1 MSSSREG
8 LKITEKEWRYI
19 AVFEQ
24 LTDVDVLDYVELDDL
39 VVFMVRKG
47 EVGKAVG
54 KGGRKLSDLSQLLGG
69 KRVKVVEHS
78 EDLREFLINAMLP
91 ANVKDVEIVERDGKL
106 TAIVHVSEEDKGK
119 AIGKG
124 GRNLKAVKELAR
136 RHFRVEKLDRKSVV

>member
-1 MSSSREG
+1 MSTSREG
-8 LKITEKEWRYI
+8 LKITEKEWRCI

-24 LTDVDVLDYVELDDL
+24 LTDVDVLDYVELEDL

-69 KRVKVVEHS
+69 KRVKVVEYS
-78 EDLREFLINAMLP
+78 EDLKEFLINAMLP
-91 ANVKDVEIVERDGKL
+91 ANVKDVEVVERDGKV
-106 TAIVHVSEEDKGK
+106 TAIVHVSEEERGK

-136 RHFRVEKLDRKSVV
+136 RHFHVEKLVLA

>member
-19 AVFEQ
+19 AIFEQ

-54 KGGRKLSDLSQLLGG
+54 KGGRRLSDLSQLLGG
-69 KRVKVVEHS
+69 KRVKVVEYS

-91 ANVKDVEIVERDGKL
+91 ANVKDVEVVERDGKV
-106 TAIVHVSEEDKGK
+106 TAIVHVSEEDRGK

-136 RHFRVEKLDRKSVV
+136 RHFRVEKLVLA

>member
-19 AVFEQ
+19 AIFEQ
-24 LTDVDVLDYVELDDL
+24 LTNVDVLDYVELEDF

-54 KGGRKLSDLSQLLGG
+54 KGGRRLSDLSHLLGG
-69 KRVKVVEHS
+69 KRIKVVEHS
-78 EDLREFLINAMLP
+78 EDLKEFLVNAMLP
-91 ANVKDVEIVERDGKL
+91 ANVRDVEIVERDGKV
-106 TAIVHVSEEDKGK
+106 TAIVRVTEEEKGK

-124 GRNLKAVKELAR
+124 GRNLRAVKELAR
-136 RHFRVEKLDRKSVV
+136 RHFGVEKLVLA